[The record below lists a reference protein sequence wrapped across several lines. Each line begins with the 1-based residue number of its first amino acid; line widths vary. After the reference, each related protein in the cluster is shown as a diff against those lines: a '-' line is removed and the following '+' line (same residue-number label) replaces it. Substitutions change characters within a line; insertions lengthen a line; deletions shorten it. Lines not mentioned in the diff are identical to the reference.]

1 MEIIERIS
9 GTDVITASNT
19 TILYLVLKTNY
30 SASTFEINLIIQ

>member
-9 GTDVITASNT
+9 GTDVITASST

-30 SASTFEINLIIQ
+30 SASIFEMYFIIQ